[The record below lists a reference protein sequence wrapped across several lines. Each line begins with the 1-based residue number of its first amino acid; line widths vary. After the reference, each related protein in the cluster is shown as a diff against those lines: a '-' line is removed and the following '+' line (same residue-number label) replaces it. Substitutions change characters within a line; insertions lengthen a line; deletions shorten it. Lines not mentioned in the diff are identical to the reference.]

1 MSRKQFRS
9 LVALPAL
16 FAGAA
21 LHAAPVTLTHS
32 ASMTTTQGGFWCG
45 NLSESASNAWG
56 RTFDLASFGVSG
68 AFDVQSVT
76 FGVGVAQSNAG
87 QQAVSVKVYDGYT
100 TSGFSVTNRG
110 TLVGS
115 FTQQITNG
123 TNFNLTWNVPAT
135 VASGLMYVEVESLN
149 PNAGNGNSGVMFQV
163 GTNSAGETSPTYL
176 WAPACGVNNPLANTA
191 IGFPS
196 FQMVLSVTGMD
207 ASTIPSPLAG
217 ALGFAGLFGVVAPRR
232 RR

>member
-1 MSRKQFRS
+1 MPNPPIRS

-16 FAGAA
+16 FAAA
-21 LHAAPVTLTHS
+21 SLHAAPVTLTHS

-45 NLSESASNAWG
+45 NLSESANNAWG

-68 AFDVQSVT
+68 SFDVQSVT
-76 FGVGVAQSNAG
+76 FGVGVALANAG

-115 FTQQITNG
+115 FTQQIANG
-123 TNFNLTWNVPAT
+123 ANFNLTWNVPAT
-135 VASGLMYVEVESLN
+135 VASGFMYVEVESLN
-149 PNAGNGNSGVMFQV
+149 PGFGSGSGTMFQV

-176 WAPACGVNNPLANTA
+176 WAPSCGANNPLANTA

-196 FQMVLSVTGMD
+196 FQMVLSVTGTD
-207 ASTIPSPLAG
+207 ASVIPSPLAG
-217 ALGFAGLFGVVAPRR
+217 ALGFAGLLGVASPRR